1 MLLEKQAPLFLPQFV
16 AEVAAGYFW
25 DPARA
30 TGNGAT
36 FTVPEGNGK
45 TAYDMVAPSAAV
57 APTTATVNGRPVI
70 TYANGVSDDSLLRT
84 SVIKQRGWTG
94 ATMIFGWIS
103 CASAPSIVFG
113 HWRTVNNIEIQL
125 TAGSIR
131 LGASDGTTQEAIFP
145 LPPGGYAAGPF
156 YIEAIA
162 TPNAAHQMWY
172 NRVQQTPTSS
182 ASLGAT
188 LRDTASFLSFSGTQA
203 DSGTNNILADFKAGL
218 FGVTN
223 GVPSANNRDRLY
235 RYGALA

>member
-30 TGNGAT
+30 TGSGAT

-45 TAYDMVAPSAAV
+45 TAYDMIVPSAAV
-57 APTTATVNGRPVI
+57 APTTSTINGRTV
-70 TYANGVSDDSLLRT
+70 VSHTNAADDSLTRT
-84 SVIKQRGWTG
+84 SAVKQRGWTG
-94 ATMIFGWIS
+94 ATMIFGWVS
-103 CASAPSIVFG
+103 CASAPSIIFG
-113 HWRTVNNIEIQL
+113 HWRSVNNIEIQL
-125 TAGSIR
+125 TASDIR
-131 LGASDGTTQEAIFP
+131 LGASDGTVREARFP

-172 NRVQQTPTSS
+172 NRVQQTPNVS

-188 LRDTASFLSFSGTQA
+188 LQDTASFLSFSGTQSDA
-203 DSGTNNILADFKAGL
+203 GVNNILADFKVGL
-218 FGVTN
+218 FGITN

-235 RYGALA
+235 RCAALA